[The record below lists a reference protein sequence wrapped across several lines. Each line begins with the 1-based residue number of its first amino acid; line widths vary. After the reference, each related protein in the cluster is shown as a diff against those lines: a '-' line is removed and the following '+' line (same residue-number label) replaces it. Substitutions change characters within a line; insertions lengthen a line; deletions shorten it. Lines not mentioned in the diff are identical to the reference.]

1 MVDMMSMAFASIQPY
16 LKMLVLKRSKDGNTE
31 GLFQG
36 SSSSSSS
43 HQALMRAVEAENPGH
58 AVGIIDE
65 VII

>member
-43 HQALMRAVEAENPGH
+43 HQALMRAVEAENPGR

>member
-16 LKMLVLKRSKDGNTE
+16 LKMLVLKRSKDGNTK

-43 HQALMRAVEAENPGH
+43 HQALIRAVEAENPGR
-58 AVGIIDE
+58 AVGIMDE